1 MISVLTYFCSQQI
14 THVPTQTKTS
24 KSFTALELRAQ
35 NVQKKKSV
43 KTREEKKVV
52 KTTNERVFLKRQKIT
67 AHELPVQNV
76 QQKIPS
82 KQRRKKIRQNNAGRK
97 CSESSVVIWA
107 RLSKNARKKLG

>member
-1 MISVLTYFCSQQI
+1 MISVLTYFCSHQI

-35 NVQKKKSV
+35 NVQKKKS
-43 KTREEKKVV
+43 V